1 MSKNTV
7 ILNFFT
13 WKHLFS
19 MANFVH
25 FPWFSVKKKKK
36 PSGHALYC
44 TKEPLYTLVGHNF
57 GKNAH
62 KNSFLRG
69 LDVMKDKYRA

>member
-13 WKHLFS
+13 WKHLFN

-25 FPWFSVKKKKK
+25 FPWFSVKKKTAKRTCII
-36 PSGHALYC
+36 LYQ
-44 TKEPLYTLVGHNF
+44 EPLYTLAGHNF

-69 LDVMKDKYRA
+69 GDVMKDKYRA